1 MSKPSRTI
9 CWTLI
14 LDVQTK
20 YKSGLIEKPL
30 LSKHRGFLNIAYST
44 RKIKNRQW
52 KIDLTTQWIGSQ
64 RIPFTGDNDVE
75 FQLAERSEDYLL
87 LNSQLTRIFG
97 KRLDAYIG
105 VENASN
111 YRQNNPILSSENPY
125 GEHFDSALI
134 WAPIFGRMVYLGLRF
149 TIKD

>member
-1 MSKPSRTI
+1 M
-9 CWTLI
+9 
-14 LDVQTK
+14 
-20 YKSGLIEKPL
+20 YK
-30 LSKHRGFLNIAYST
+30 
-44 RKIKNRQW
+44 RQ
-52 KIDLTTQWIGSQ
+52 DLTTQWIGSQ
-64 RIPFTGDNDVE
+64 RIPFTGDNDIE

-111 YRQNNPILSSENPY
+111 YRQTNPILSSEDPY
-125 GEHFDSALI
+125 GKHFDSALI